1 MTIKEVF
8 DSHLKKSSAHH
19 DALAKSNRAL
29 AKSHSAAANACDQGL
44 PTLSRHHRDLSEH
57 HENLAKAHQARQA
70 DFEALREN
78 LAEASDATVLDKHEG
93 ETRNMQHALG
103 YSDLLKAM
111 RLLPAD

>member
-19 DALAKSNRAL
+19 DALAKCNRAM
-29 AKSHSAAANACDQGL
+29 AKAHKDAADSHKDQVVAQA
-44 PTLSRHHRDLSEH
+44 HRDISEQH
-57 HENLAKAHQARQA
+57 GNLAKAHQKRQA

-78 LAEASDATVLDKHEG
+78 LAAASDATVLDS
-93 ETRNMQHALG
+93 HADASDELRTASTYG
-103 YSDLLKAM
+103 DLLKSM